1 MKHTFTKADEGKQL
15 ICITVT
21 DKSRTVDILRELESR
36 IPDISK
42 ALFSTTNTEI
52 LIDLDFKT
60 EQGMSLKETA
70 RLVKSIDEKATTSYI
85 IIDFKRAPKSGR
97 YTILKH

>member
-1 MKHTFTKADEGKQL
+1 MRYTFTKADEGKQFV
-15 ICITVT
+15 CINSNT
-21 DKSRTVDILRELESR
+21 KIGDILKELESR

-42 ALFSTTNTEI
+42 ALFSTTDTEI

-60 EQGMSLKETA
+60 EKGMSLKETA
-70 RLVKSIDEKATTSYI
+70 RLVKSIDERATASYI
-85 IIDFKRAPKSGR
+85 VIDFQRAPKSGR